1 MNQIACTQKEA
12 SEMLGVS
19 PSTITT
25 YVKDGRIKATK
36 VGTRTLIHIS
46 SLYRLIDED
55 EPIEL
60 NVSEE
65 YYSLFENMTVEDKRR
80 ELNKLLDLSM
90 KGGTSTN
97 E

>member
-19 PSTITT
+19 PSTIAT

-36 VGTRTLIHIS
+36 IGTRTLIHIS
-46 SLYRLIDED
+46 SIYRLISED

-60 NVSEE
+60 DVREE
-65 YYSLFENMTVEDKRR
+65 YYLLFENITKEDKRK
-80 ELNKLLDLSM
+80 EINKLLDLSM
-90 KGGTSTN
+90 KGY
-97 E
+97 